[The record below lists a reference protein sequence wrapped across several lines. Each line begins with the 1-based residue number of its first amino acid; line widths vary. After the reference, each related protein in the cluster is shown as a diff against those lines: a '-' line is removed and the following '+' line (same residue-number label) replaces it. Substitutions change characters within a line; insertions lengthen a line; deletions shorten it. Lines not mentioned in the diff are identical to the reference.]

1 MQAGCYNTK
10 FKNDNSIRITQYCIA
25 FTEVIK
31 LKTKIIFESQNV
43 NAEQKNINKD
53 FENQVKRS
61 IFLALKEKGYL
72 TQSQYDEC
80 IKRM

>member
-1 MQAGCYNTK
+1 M
-10 FKNDNSIRITQYCIA
+10 
-25 FTEVIK
+25 
-31 LKTKIIFESQNV
+31 KTKIIFESRNE

-72 TQSQYDEC
+72 TQSQYDVC

>member
-1 MQAGCYNTK
+1 M
-10 FKNDNSIRITQYCIA
+10 
-25 FTEVIK
+25 
-31 LKTKIIFESQNV
+31 KTKIIFENRNE

-53 FENQVKRS
+53 FENEVKRS

-72 TQSQYDEC
+72 TQSQYEEC

>member
-1 MQAGCYNTK
+1 M
-10 FKNDNSIRITQYCIA
+10 
-25 FTEVIK
+25 
-31 LKTKIIFESQNV
+31 KTKIIFENR
-43 NAEQKNINKD
+43 NEKAEQKNINKD

-72 TQSQYDEC
+72 TQSQYEEC

>member
-1 MQAGCYNTK
+1 MK
-10 FKNDNSIRITQYCIA
+10 TQ
-25 FTEVIK
+25 
-31 LKTKIIFESQNV
+31 IIFGNRNE

-53 FENQVKRS
+53 FENEVKKS
-61 IFLALKEKGYL
+61 IFFALKEKGYL